1 MCRTMVENCCFHRNI
16 TRGKGCQAKEKVF
29 NLKIRLLIVLL
40 ILTFM
45 SVGCSQ
51 TVTDSDKNDPITG
64 FAWEIINRDI
74 ENLESNPA
82 VNIIDS
88 KITRLELVETFDA
101 LAGNPIQVY
110 ALEYRLLPGDLKKVV
125 MAGGMS
131 YDEEG
136 WLTETSSMGRPLL
149 VITHR
154 GDDAELTG
162 IIMTGEAAGK
172 EGMEKEIRDLLERK
186 AQEEKTSVIEENAV
200 PVKFKK
206 LGNEQKIKTEDN
218 MQIVTVLLN
227 ENVDSGRA
235 YIYEKVDDKENLHG
249 GFTVGVSFYDLGA
262 VGDLQGFLDELTYV
276 RTLELY
282 GKTVIKFQGVFGS
295 HVSNTSYFIIDR
307 GIPVPFLST
316 EGITTEMDIDGDGI
330 KEIVVE
336 MPGTIPS
343 AKIFE
348 WNGDSFLAANVDEA
362 LGAGSVIFNQEDGSF
377 SAYYKRPGSEDT
389 LVTEY
394 YYSLGGMKLKKDLR
408 DFGDT
413 LSENTIDYN
422 KDSRYEK
429 VIVKMTEGKQYEET
443 EAGPFQGWN
452 WQGKFILQLIDDK
465 GNEISELDLNKTFK
479 GEELIFNRVF
489 LLKFEDYN
497 NDGNMDFAVGQYG
510 SSNGN
515 LYKLFT
521 LIDNKIKILPVQTG
535 TIFNSA
541 GNSRYATTFEKVSE
555 IGFLSFYYD
564 NSLGKIIKQYFV
576 WDGSQFVLHSA
587 REE

>member
-1 MCRTMVENCCFHRNI
+1 MR
-16 TRGKGCQAKEKVF
+16 
-29 NLKIRLLIVLL
+29 IRLLIIIV
-40 ILTFM
+40 ILAFLAT
-45 SVGCSQ
+45 GCGQ
-51 TVTDSDKNDPITG
+51 TATNIEDSIISL
-64 FAWEIINRDI
+64 AWEIINRDI

-82 VNIIDS
+82 VKIIDS
-88 KITRLELVETFDA
+88 KITRLELVETFDE
-101 LAGNPIQVY
+101 LADNPIQVY
-110 ALEYRLLPGDLKKVV
+110 ALEYRLLPEDLKKVV

-136 WLTETSSMGRPLL
+136 WLTETSSMGSPLL

-154 GDDAELTG
+154 GDEAELTG
-162 IIMTGEAAGK
+162 IIMTGETAGK
-172 EGMEKEIRDLLERK
+172 DGMEKEVRDLLERK
-186 AQEEKTSVIEENAV
+186 AQEEKTSVIKENTV
-200 PVKFKK
+200 PVKFERS
-206 LGNEQKIKTEDN
+206 GNEQKIKTEDN
-218 MQIVTVLLN
+218 MQIGTVLLN
-227 ENVDSGRA
+227 ENVDGGRA

-249 GFTVGVSFYDLGA
+249 GFTVGGSFYDLGA
-262 VGDLQGFLDELTYV
+262 VGDLQGFLDKLTYA

-316 EGITTEMDIDGDGI
+316 EGITTEVDIDSDGI

-408 DFGDT
+408 DFGDI

-465 GNEISELDLNKTFK
+465 GNEISELDLNKAFK

-521 LIDNKIKILPVQTG
+521 LIDNKIEILAVQTG

-541 GNSRYATTFEKVSE
+541 GKSRYATIFEKVSE

-576 WDGSQFVLHSA
+576 WDSSQFVLHSA
-587 REE
+587 SEE